1 MCLME
6 VLLFWRAYRKISILF
21 VQTGILLFTKDE
33 LRCILYLSLFTVY
46 IMEKISLRDAFVKRE
61 KRFLL
66 LDSGCERA
74 GFDKSAALLEIGCAG
89 GEAAAYMWERGYERL
104 SAIDIDAEIIEAAKK
119 AAPNCRIMQAD
130 ACALP
135 FEEESFDGLFSE
147 AAFAL
152 IPDKAAAAAEYYRVL
167 KGGGRLLVNDFAL
180 RLKTGADRRC
190 MEGIPMLMG
199 VQTMALYKDIFEK
212 AGFRCVYE
220 SEEFA
225 ELIRIAISLSKT
237 YGISPTEVGKY
248 IVSAFGRDE
257 FVNDFFSQT
266 QMSYCQ
272 MIFEKV

>member
-1 MCLME
+1 
-6 VLLFWRAYRKISILF
+6 
-21 VQTGILLFTKDE
+21 
-33 LRCILYLSLFTVY
+33 
-46 IMEKISLRDAFVKRE
+46 MEKISLRDAFVKRE
-61 KRFLL
+61 KRFML
-66 LDSGCERA
+66 LDSGCKKADFR
-74 GFDKSAALLEIGCAG
+74 KNMHLLEIGCAG
-89 GEAAAYMWERGYERL
+89 GEAAAHMSAMGYEKL
-104 SAIDIDAEIIEAAKK
+104 TAIDIDAEIIETAKK
-119 AAPNCRIMQAD
+119 AAPDCLILQAD

-135 FEEESFDGLFSE
+135 FGDNSFDGIFSE

-152 IPDKAAAAAEYYRVL
+152 IPDKKAAAGEYCRVL
-167 KGGGRLLVNDFAL
+167 KSGGRILVNDFAL
-180 RLKTGADRRC
+180 RIKTGADRRC

-199 VQTMALYKDIFEK
+199 VQTMALYKGIFEE

-225 ELIRIAISLSKT
+225 ELIRIAVSLSKT

-257 FVNDFFSQT
+257 FVSDFFSQT

>member
-1 MCLME
+1 M
-6 VLLFWRAYRKISILF
+6 K
-21 VQTGILLFTKDE
+21 
-33 LRCILYLSLFTVY
+33 
-46 IMEKISLRDAFVKRE
+46 KISLRDAFVKRE

-74 GFDKSAALLEIGCAG
+74 GFEKGAELLEIGCAG
-89 GEAAAYMWERGYERL
+89 GEAAAHMTAQGYGKL
-104 SAIDIDAEIIEAAKK
+104 TAIDIDGSIIETARS
-119 AAPNCRIMQAD
+119 AAPLCRILQAD

-135 FEEESFDGLFSE
+135 FEDESFDGVFSE

-152 IPDKAAAAAEYYRVL
+152 IPDKAAAAGEYCRVL
-167 KGGGRLLVNDFAL
+167 KSGGRVLLNDFAL
-180 RLKTGADRRC
+180 RIRTGADRRC

-199 VQTMALYKDIFEK
+199 VQTMSLYKNIFEK

-257 FVNDFFSQT
+257 FVSDFFSQT